1 MCLSIWLSV
10 CLKFVQDLFSVCLGW
25 LSVCFFFFYG
35 VLVFIDGWFSVC
47 LGLVYGLCRVGLVC
61 TEGSL
66 RVLLM
71 LV

>member
-1 MCLSIWLSV
+1 M
-10 CLKFVQDLFSVCLGW
+10 F
-25 LSVCFFFFYG
+25 VCFFFYMAF
-35 VLVFIDGWFSVC
+35 LVFIDGWFSVC